1 MYKQISENE
10 FNKLL
15 INCWTPM
22 NKEAPI
28 KKRNQ
33 VLLTMIGLLNIKAR
47 LSMRLMSLNTQSG
60 QHNTNRGSQE
70 I

>member
-1 MYKQISENE
+1 
-10 FNKLL
+10 
-15 INCWTPM
+15 M

-33 VLLTMIGLLNIKAR
+33 VLLKMIGLLNIKAR
-47 LSMRLMSLNTQSG
+47 LSMRLMSMNTQSG
-60 QHNTNRGSQE
+60 LKSINHGKKEMSKKYKYCLQ

>member
-1 MYKQISENE
+1 
-10 FNKLL
+10 
-15 INCWTPM
+15 M